1 MALGIPFTPAMAV
14 VMAVLLIH
22 GINPGPL
29 LMTEKPDL
37 FWGVIASMYIGN
49 FMLLVFNL
57 PLVGV
62 FANII
67 RTPLYLL
74 MPIVLLLCLVGVYSV
89 NNSMLDIW
97 LMTGFGLLG
106 YLLRRLKYDLAPL
119 VLALVLGPMMER
131 SFREAMMISRGD
143 LSVFL
148 KPPHF
153 GDDPARRSDRPGGP
167 PADRMDQAAPQ
178 PQILRKWLIARFQ
191 TGMFPEAPPTR
202 CDAPPQRRPH
212 SRLTMSHLPHFLR
225 HLSRARNNLT
235 SRPFF
240 I

>member
-1 MALGIPFTPAMAV
+1 MAGPEAANNAAVGGAYVPLMALGIPFTPAMAV

-29 LMTEKPDL
+29 LMSEKPDL

-49 FMLLVFNL
+49 FMLLIFNL

-89 NNSMLDIW
+89 NNSILDIW

-148 KPPHF
+148 SRPISGTILLIGAIVLVAPP
-153 GDDPARRSDRPGGP
+153 P
-167 PADRMDQAAPQ
+167 DRMDQAAPPSQ
-178 PQILRKWLIARFQ
+178 LLRV
-191 TGMFPEAPPTR
+191 G
-202 CDAPPQRRPH
+202 
-212 SRLTMSHLPHFLR
+212 
-225 HLSRARNNLT
+225 
-235 SRPFF
+235 
-240 I
+240 

>member
-106 YLLRRLKYDLAPL
+106 YFLRRLKYDLAPL

-143 LSVFL
+143 LSVFVN
-148 KPPHF
+148 
-153 GDDPARRSDRPGGP
+153 RPISGT
-167 PADRMDQAAPQ
+167 
-178 PQILRKWLIARFQ
+178 ILAVGAIVLVSPLLIAW
-191 TGMFPEAPPTR
+191 TR
-202 CDAPPQRRPH
+202 PLLRRK
-212 SRLTMSHLPHFLR
+212 
-225 HLSRARNNLT
+225 A
-235 SRPFF
+235 
-240 I
+240 